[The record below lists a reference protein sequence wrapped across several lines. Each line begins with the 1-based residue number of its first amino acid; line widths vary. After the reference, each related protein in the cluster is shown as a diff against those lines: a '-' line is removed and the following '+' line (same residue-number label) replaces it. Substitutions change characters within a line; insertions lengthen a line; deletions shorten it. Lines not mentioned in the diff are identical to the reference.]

1 MNYVPLSKAIYF
13 PNFDEKGV
21 GGLFPYFAND
31 QPAKFEQTVFQRTFK
46 NFLKFN

>member
-31 QPAKFEQTVFQRTFK
+31 QPAKFELNKVSFKEPLKTF
-46 NFLKFN
+46 